1 MVPFPGYAGRSVWSA
16 ATVCHCHC
24 GGRGCTSR
32 VPQGQDKPSL
42 CLEAQSSHLG
52 PDRWETPHNQQTQ
65 VCDNYGLPTQISRR
79 ALLPNICQLK
89 NITDGPRWTQAQCE
103 AWIEC
108 QGSWRLCQV
117 RAWCGIRPYEQRK
130 FYHLAKPHLKSASS
144 RPVHSLDNKKNLL
157 RL

>member
-1 MVPFPGYAGRSVWSA
+1 MKLGSSKPSSCCLRSLIIKGLPPMVPFPGYAGRSVWSA

-79 ALLPNICQLK
+79 ALLPNMSAEK
-89 NITDGPRWTQAQCE
+89 HYGRAAVNAGPVWGVDRV
-103 AWIEC
+103 
-108 QGSWRLCQV
+108 SRV
-117 RAWCGIRPYEQRK
+117 
-130 FYHLAKPHLKSASS
+130 LASLSSA
-144 RPVHSLDNKKNLL
+144 PVVWD
-157 RL
+157 